1 MVYPHYCL
9 LHDENIKQGY
19 TVGTVYIGKG
29 KIGQREMEGGGGVLR
44 NRGKE
49 RQRPNFGENQ
59 VHSSL

>member
-29 KIGQREMEGGGGVLR
+29 KIGQREMEGGGWGFE
-44 NRGKE
+44 K
-49 RQRPNFGENQ
+49 
-59 VHSSL
+59 